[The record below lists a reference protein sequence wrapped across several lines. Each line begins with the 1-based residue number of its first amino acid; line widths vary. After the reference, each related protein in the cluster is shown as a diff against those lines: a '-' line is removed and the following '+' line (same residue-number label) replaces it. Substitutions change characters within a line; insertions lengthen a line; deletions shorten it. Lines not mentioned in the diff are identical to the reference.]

1 MKLVPL
7 AQVSC
12 GSAACPAVFSD
23 SDGSLVVQ
31 GYVLPVQRPSDDV
44 PDGEA
49 RVRIPREL
57 LLDAARMLT
66 ERS

>member
-7 AQVSC
+7 AQTSC
-12 GSAACPAVFSD
+12 GTQACPTVFAD

-31 GYVLPVQRPSDDV
+31 GYVLPVRRPSDDV

-57 LLDAARMLT
+57 LLDAARTLL
-66 ERS
+66 ERP

>member
-7 AQVSC
+7 AQTSC
-12 GSAACPAVFSD
+12 GSAACPTVFSD

-31 GYVLPVQRPSDDV
+31 GYVLPSQRPGDDV

-49 RVRIPREL
+49 RVRIPQEL
-57 LLDAARMLT
+57 LLDAARALMG
-66 ERS
+66 RS

>member
-12 GSAACPAVFSD
+12 GTGACPAVFSD

-31 GYVLPVQRPSDDV
+31 GYVLPVQRPGDDV

-49 RVRIPREL
+49 RVRIPSEL
-57 LLDAARMLT
+57 LLDAARKLMGH
-66 ERS
+66 S